1 MATVRRLTC
10 LRLRRGMQA
19 PTNNT
24 GTATRDTGFARP
36 ASLWV
41 RSRGETEAEI
51 RDLYGIEGKNF
62 ATKEH
67 AT

>member
-1 MATVRRLTC
+1 
-10 LRLRRGMQA
+10 MQA